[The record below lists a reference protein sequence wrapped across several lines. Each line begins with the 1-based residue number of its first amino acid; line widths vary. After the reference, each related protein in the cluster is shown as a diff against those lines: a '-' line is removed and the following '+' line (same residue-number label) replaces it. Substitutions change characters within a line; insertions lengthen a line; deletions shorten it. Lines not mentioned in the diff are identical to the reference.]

1 MEREKKLELLA
12 EVMDVSPEELSEEM
26 LLAEAG
32 EWDSLA
38 RLSYV
43 VMVGDEFGR
52 EVTREEVRS
61 LVTVEDALKM
71 ME

>member
-1 MEREKKLELLA
+1 MDREKKLELLA
-12 EVMDVSPEELSEEM
+12 EVMDVSPEELSGEM

-52 EVTREEVRS
+52 EVSRDEVRS
-61 LVTVEDALKM
+61 LVTVEDALNM
-71 ME
+71 VE